1 MTIEEA
7 AGPAGPK
14 VLRLLYFVG
23 AGCELW
29 IIDHGKLQRPSAGPR
44 QHHEEDCDHQIIN
57 RKLLEGDFGK
67 EIGDFDEKGGL
78 KVVMI
83 VLKKVEL
90 EWADVSIDEGKKLQD
105 VLEEIERERES

>member
-14 VLRLLYFVG
+14 IMGNCKDHRLDQGNIMKRIV
-23 AGCELW
+23 
-29 IIDHGKLQRPSAGPR
+29 IIK
-44 QHHEEDCDHQIIN
+44 IIK

-67 EIGDFDEKGGL
+67 VIGDFDEKGGL
-78 KVVMI
+78 MVVMI
-83 VLKKVEL
+83 VLTKVEL